1 MTCDSS
7 LIYKRGI
14 KVIGHRISV
23 LIKAKRMTQKSIAK
37 KIGMSEQALGQFLSS
52 KTEIHSSSLDKL
64 LLHLGIDLA
73 AFVVEETNRTMPPR
87 LKIDSNKG
95 QLRTLQKAQA
105 AKLAKWVSEAGST
118 TGGKK

>member
-1 MTCDSS
+1 M
-7 LIYKRGI
+7 
-14 KVIGHRISV
+14 IGHRISV

-73 AFVVEETNRTMPPR
+73 AFVVEETNCS
-87 LKIDSNKG
+87 LDI
-95 QLRTLQKAQA
+95 L
-105 AKLAKWVSEAGST
+105 
-118 TGGKK
+118 